1 MGTIIQRDFTGEA
14 MGLLVF
20 IGLGLHDEDDIT
32 VKGLEQARECDILFT
47 EFYTSHMREGVKEEL
62 EKKIGKEIIVLS
74 REDVEAGDIILLEA
88 KERTV
93 GFLVP
98 GDAMSATTHV
108 DLRIRA
114 EKDGIRTRIIH
125 GVSIVTVATGLLGL
139 QSYKFG
145 RTTTLPFRQKGYF
158 PTSPYDVIKRNKD
171 IGLHTLVLLDL
182 KESGETMSVREA
194 IDYLM
199 RLETTKKEGVVTKE
213 SVVCALGDVGSDN
226 PEVVCD
232 RMEKLAAKKFESQ
245 IFCLVLPAELHFMEK
260 EALQVLAGAPEDM

>member
-1 MGTIIQRDFTGEA
+1 

-20 IGLGLHDEDDIT
+20 IGLGLHDENDIT
-32 VKGLEQARECDILFT
+32 VKGLEQASECDVLFT
-47 EFYTSHMREGVKEEL
+47 EFYTSHMRDGAKEEL
-62 EKKIGKEIIVLS
+62 EKKLGKEIIVLS
-74 REDVEAGDIILLEA
+74 REDVENGEIILLEA
-88 KERTV
+88 RERTV

-98 GDAMSATTHV
+98 GDPMSATTHV
-108 DLRIRA
+108 DLRISA
-114 EKDGIRTRIIH
+114 EKEGIPTQVIH
-125 GVSIVTVATGLLGL
+125 GVSIVTAATGLLGL

-158 PTSPYDVIKRNKD
+158 PTSPYDVIKRNKE

-182 KESGETMSVREA
+182 KESGETMTVREA

-199 RLETTKKEGVVTKE
+199 KLEMNKKEGVVTKD
-213 SVVCALGDVGSDN
+213 SLVCALGDVGSDN

-232 RMEKLAAKKFESQ
+232 KVGGLAVRVFRSR

-260 EALQVLAGAPEDM
+260 EALQVLAGAPKDV